1 MSQHIIGSL
10 SLSVI
15 RETHTRPVGVADS
28 MCVRVCAC
36 LQAHVVYTEVRRP
49 EDTLRCCF
57 SDAITVERC
66 PLSINSCHRHQNSCD
81 YT

>member
-28 MCVRVCAC
+28 VCVCAC

>member
-15 RETHTRPVGVADS
+15 RETHTRPVRVADS
-28 MCVRVCAC
+28 VCVCC
-36 LQAHVVYTEVRRP
+36 LQAHVVYGVRRP